1 MMTKKEKVLHE
12 IALSMK
18 GGENM
23 GPAAIL
29 AGANHAASVGGSFSA
44 KDVAEIM
51 RYCAQVALG
60 VDGVKAA
67 RELSRE
73 YEKSVL
79 QIRRECREAV
89 VSAEDRAEN
98 EYERAR
104 AGFEDELRRYKD
116 KSDEY
121 QDDAE
126 ELESMKDA
134 VGEDLWE
141 ALAEMVPEDRRLPQ
155 DTAELVEAVR
165 RCGRSVNFGQY
176 AMAV

>member
-12 IALSMK
+12 IAVSMK
-18 GGENM
+18 GGDNM

-29 AGANHAASVGGSFSA
+29 AGATHAAAVGGSFSA

-89 VSAEDRAEN
+89 VNAEDRAEN

-104 AGFEDELRRYKD
+104 EEFGKRAEEAEERL
-116 KSDEY
+116 DEY
-121 QDDAE
+121 RDDAE
-126 ELESMKDA
+126 ELENMKDA
-134 VGEDLWE
+134 IGEDLWE
-141 ALAEMVPEDRRLPQ
+141 ALTEMVPEDRRLPQ